1 MSEISSGNA
10 APAPVTAAGES
21 SLRSMAILSYV
32 LLLISCIN
40 GLTAIVAVIIA
51 YIKKRDA
58 AGTVWDSHMRNVI
71 LVFWVMLS
79 AFLIGML
86 SFPISLGFFFAH
98 DFTWP
103 FLSALSVPFAFW
115 LVIFPIFLIW
125 FLYRTIRGVVRASEN
140 RSY

>member
-1 MSEISSGNA
+1 MSEISSGNT

-40 GLTAIVAVIIA
+40 GLTAIAAVIIA

-71 LVFWVMLS
+71 LVFWVML
-79 AFLIGML
+79 
-86 SFPISLGFFFAH
+86 
-98 DFTWP
+98 
-103 FLSALSVPFAFW
+103 
-115 LVIFPIFLIW
+115 
-125 FLYRTIRGVVRASEN
+125 
-140 RSY
+140 